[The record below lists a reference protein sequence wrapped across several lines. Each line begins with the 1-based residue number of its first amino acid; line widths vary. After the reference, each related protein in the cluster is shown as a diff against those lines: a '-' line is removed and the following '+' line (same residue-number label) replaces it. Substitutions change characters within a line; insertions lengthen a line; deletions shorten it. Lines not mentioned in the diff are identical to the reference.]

1 MVYYNGRVD
10 TFKKNVK
17 GYSMFDGDDNAAYR
31 GFPHEAVRGNNE
43 NTPLSKLFF
52 SRDNID
58 ILQEGIR
65 CMVYK
70 RSGGKLTIDRQNEID
85 LKIVM
90 RSVFIANGK
99 HLPYNLLGQ
108 TRELNAIV
116 LEEVVPKIITEADMY
131 TKYRRDVTTL
141 PAPMPR
147 SLNMSMKGSKSL
159 ELKRL

>member
-1 MVYYNGRVD
+1 MVHNNGRVD
-10 TFKKNVK
+10 KFKKNVK
-17 GYSMFDGDDNAAYR
+17 GYSMFEGQEIDEFQ
-31 GFPHEAVRGNNE
+31 GFSCEAVRGNNE

-52 SRDNID
+52 SRDNVD

-70 RSGGKLTIDRQNEID
+70 RSGGTMVIDKQNEID
-85 LKIVM
+85 LKIIM
-90 RSVFIANGK
+90 RAVFIANAR

-116 LEEVVPKIITEADMY
+116 LEDVVPKIITEADMY
-131 TKYRRDVTTL
+131 AKYRRDVTTL

-147 SLNMSMKGSKSL
+147 SLNMSTKGSKSL
-159 ELKRL
+159 ELRRF